1 MKKLNIIIIPMLV
14 LTLNTTTFALGAP
27 DATAAIH
34 AQTLWQK
41 ANASIQNNE
50 FVQTVLFLKKNYNQT
65 KEYYEYIQELNRYKG
80 GIGAYFRDSLT
91 NAFKNTKNTAIYD
104 LQSAWD
110 DPNIDKATYIEEIE
124 AYTNRKIDQFHKN
137 IDKKID
143 SLFEQEKAKKE
154 QREIQAKA
162 IDRYTTLAAK
172 DSLSNSEKNEMDK
185 LQGTILVN
193 TVASI
198 QRELEII
205 NARESQRELEEQQ
218 ALKRDI
224 KDLEEIKK
232 FLSSVKEQEDQKKAN
247 NKKLMKDLTTRGV
260 SYGK

>member
-110 DPNIDKATYIEEIE
+110 DPK
-124 AYTNRKIDQFHKN
+124 
-137 IDKKID
+137 
-143 SLFEQEKAKKE
+143 LFG
-154 QREIQAKA
+154 R
-162 IDRYTTLAAK
+162 LP
-172 DSLSNSEKNEMDK
+172 
-185 LQGTILVN
+185 
-193 TVASI
+193 
-198 QRELEII
+198 
-205 NARESQRELEEQQ
+205 
-218 ALKRDI
+218 
-224 KDLEEIKK
+224 
-232 FLSSVKEQEDQKKAN
+232 
-247 NKKLMKDLTTRGV
+247 
-260 SYGK
+260 